1 MSLPRIEVD
10 LGYVSKLDD
19 NPNDVGGLDAAE
31 LKAVFD
37 KAGLTLQEY
46 INTTLIPQIESD
58 IEAAALGIGGGG
70 QIGIEKLPD
79 KSIGTLKL
87 EDGSVTTSILA
98 DGSVTGAKVVDG
110 IATTKK
116 IADNAVTRE
125 KIPDQAISA
134 AKIFPGAVTSEKIPT
149 GAITKEKLSDSLYN
163 KVYYVEVPTEGWTA
177 DNTGAGGYVIELPV
191 EGLLETDMGE
201 IHLSVPE
208 TLEAYYEQRV
218 EYDNLWKAYSEDGL
232 VRIYSEYIPAIPF
245 TINILASQ
253 LADESTLHY
262 K

>member
-70 QIGIEKLPD
+70 QIGIDKLPD

-87 EDGSVTTSILA
+87 EDGSVTTPILA

-110 IATTKK
+110 IATTKKIADNAVTTAK

-134 AKIFPGAVTSEKIPT
+134 AKIFPGAVTSEKIPS
-149 GAITKEKLSDSLYN
+149 GAITADKLAENAKSIGVAVNLPASGWASNKQTVSVAGVTEDNNVIVSAAPDSRSAWNDAEIYGSAQAVDKLTFSCGTT
-163 KVYYVEVPTEGWTA
+163 PTTDVTA
-177 DNTGAGGYVIELPV
+177 HVVIMV
-191 EGLLETDMGE
+191 
-201 IHLSVPE
+201 
-208 TLEAYYEQRV
+208 
-218 EYDNLWKAYSEDGL
+218 
-232 VRIYSEYIPAIPF
+232 
-245 TINILASQ
+245 
-253 LADESTLHY
+253 
-262 K
+262 

>member
-70 QIGIEKLPD
+70 QIGIDKLPD
-79 KSIGTLKL
+79 KSIGTAKL
-87 EDGSVTTSILA
+87 EDGSVTTPILA
-98 DGSVTGAKVVDG
+98 DGSVTEKKIVDTSVTSSK
-110 IATTKK
+110 IADSAVTTAK

-134 AKIFPGAVTSEKIPT
+134 AKIFPGAVGTSHVAAK
-149 GAITKEKLSDSLYN
+149 AITADKLAADAKSTGVAVTLTAGGWSSKAQTVN
-163 KVYYVEVPTEGWTA
+163 VEGVTA
-177 DNTGAGGYVIELPV
+177 DNNIIVAAAPASREAWNDAEIYCSAQADGTLTFTCGTAPTVEVTANVVIIV
-191 EGLLETDMGE
+191 
-201 IHLSVPE
+201 
-208 TLEAYYEQRV
+208 
-218 EYDNLWKAYSEDGL
+218 
-232 VRIYSEYIPAIPF
+232 
-245 TINILASQ
+245 
-253 LADESTLHY
+253 
-262 K
+262 